1 MERTEEIDRIK
12 QEGLNTISRERK
24 MEVIDTLATYGKDA
38 INPIMDIVDRT
49 VYDEVKSHAFQTIQK
64 INEKFKA

>member
-1 MERTEEIDRIK
+1 LERTEEIDRIK
-12 QEGLNTISRERK
+12 KEGLNTILKERK

-38 INPIMDIVDRT
+38 VNPIMDIVNAT
-49 VYDEVKSHAFQTIQK
+49 IYDDVKSHAFQTIQK

>member
-1 MERTEEIDRIK
+1 
-12 QEGLNTISRERK
+12 